1 MRNIALIKRLLEMP
15 MDAEV
20 YRMDG
25 EYGPVEIDGVAIEDV
40 ATFSGE
46 KGIVLR

>member
-1 MRNIALIKRLLEMP
+1 MRNLVLIKKLLEMP
-15 MDAEV
+15 LDAEV

-25 EYGPVEIDGVAIEDV
+25 EYGPVEIDELAIEDV

>member
-1 MRNIALIKRLLEMP
+1 MKNLQLIKRLLELP
-15 MDAEV
+15 LDDEV

-25 EYGPVEIDGVAIEDV
+25 EYGPVEIDGVKVEDV